1 MLRGG
6 KLPLMAVLLMLL
18 AWEALAIE
26 SAGAD
31 EKVKVCFNYGCLA
44 QAEVVFSNAQL
55 SDLAQLMRSAR
66 TAEEERQALGEAIG
80 RLLGWAGQQSPI
92 AADRGGNYLDDA
104 IYGRMDCIDHATTTT
119 RLLSMME
126 RHGMLRFHR
135 LDEPVLR
142 RRFLLFE
149 HYSALIKEVS
159 GDSSEV
165 DAGRYVVDSWFF
177 DNGQPAAVMPLA
189 SWQKG
194 ESPNGVE

>member
-66 TAEEERQALGEAIG
+66 TAEEERQAIGEAIG

-159 GDSSEV
+159 GDGAEV
-165 DAGRYVVDSWFF
+165 AAGRYVVDSWFF